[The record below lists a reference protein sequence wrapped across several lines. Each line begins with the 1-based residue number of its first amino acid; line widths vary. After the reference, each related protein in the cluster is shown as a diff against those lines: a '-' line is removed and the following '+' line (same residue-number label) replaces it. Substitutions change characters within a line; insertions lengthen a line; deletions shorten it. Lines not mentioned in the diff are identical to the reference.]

1 VISNASCT
9 TNCAAPMA
17 QVLDACF
24 GIESGLLT
32 TVHSYTADQNLL
44 DGPHKDLRRAR
55 SAAVNIIPTS
65 TGAAKAV
72 GLVLPQLAGRL
83 DGVAVRVPVV
93 DASLVDLTVQ
103 LTEPATAAQVNAA
116 FHTAAEAQLKG
127 ILRCTEEPVVSHD
140 VIGENASCLLD
151 TGLTRVAGRMVK
163 VFGWYD
169 NEWGYAQRTVDLV
182 EMVARLLPAR

>member
-1 VISNASCT
+1 
-9 TNCAAPMA
+9 M
-17 QVLDACF
+17 
-24 GIESGLLT
+24 
-32 TVHSYTADQNLL
+32 
-44 DGPHKDLRRAR
+44 
-55 SAAVNIIPTS
+55 
-65 TGAAKAV
+65 
-72 GLVLPQLAGRL
+72 
-83 DGVAVRVPVV
+83 RVPVV

-151 TGLTRVAGRMVK
+151 TGLTGVAGRMVT